1 MRFNH
6 FIAVIIIALASQLF
20 MIDLSFGQQSTDSTA
35 KQMPQLQ
42 DKGDKIFDRVEEMPE
57 FTGGDESRIIF
68 LANNI
73 KYPQQARQKRIS
85 GTVYVT
91 FVVEKDGSLSN
102 PKILRGIGEGCDEEV
117 IRVVK
122 LMPRWQPGKQQGE
135 AVRVQFNM
143 PVKFV
148 LAN

>member
-6 FIAVIIIALASQLF
+6 YFAVIFIALASQLF
-20 MIDLSFGQQSTDSTA
+20 MIDLSFGQQSADSTA
-35 KQMPQLQ
+35 KKMTPLQ
-42 DKGDKIFDRVEEMPE
+42 DKGDKIFDRVDEMPQ
-57 FTGGDESRIIF
+57 FTGGDEARILF
-68 LANNI
+68 LYNNI
-73 KYPQQARQKRIS
+73 KYPQQARQKKIS

-91 FVVEKDGSLSN
+91 FVVEKDGSLSD

-122 LMPRWQPGKQQGE
+122 LMPRWQPGKQLGE

>member
-6 FIAVIIIALASQLF
+6 FFAVIFIALASQLC
-20 MIDLSFGQQSTDSTA
+20 MIDLSFGQQSADSTA
-35 KQMPQLQ
+35 KQVTPLL
-42 DKGDKIFDRVEEMPE
+42 DKGDKIYDMVDEMPQ
-57 FTGGDESRIIF
+57 FTGGDEARIFF
-68 LANNI
+68 LSNNI
-73 KYPQQARQKRIS
+73 KYPHKARQKGIS

-91 FVVEKDGSLSN
+91 FVVEKDGSLSD

-117 IRVVK
+117 IRVIK
-122 LMPRWQPGKQQGE
+122 LMPKWIPGKQQGE

-143 PVKFV
+143 PIKFT